1 MKCFTAVFLQ
11 FFFEK
16 RKNGPFRC
24 PAGYP
29 PSNAIVSDMFLKFTN
44 FLRFYVLRRLV
55 THEAT
60 LTFIFW

>member
-1 MKCFTAVFLQ
+1 MFYSCFFAI
-11 FFFEK
+11 FFEK
-16 RKNGPFRC
+16 RKNGPS
-24 PAGYP
+24 GWHTGNP
-29 PSNAIVSDMFLKFTN
+29 PSNAIVSGMFLKFTN